1 MPDKPINLNADLG
14 EGFGP
19 WRMGD
24 DAAMLEIVTSA
35 NIACGGHAGD
45 PDTMRHTVRLAQ
57 QRGVSI
63 GAHPSYPDLQGFGR
77 RAMALSPAE
86 LESQIA
92 FQIGAL
98 AGIAALEAARVT
110 HVKPHGALNNLACVD
125 RSVADTI
132 CRAMRAIDPAL
143 ILLAPAASQL
153 LVAGHAAGLEVVEEI
168 FADRAYLPDGQ
179 LVPRSRPDAMIHG
192 PAACLAHV
200 LAMLEAGA
208 LIAVDGTRIATPI
221 GSICVHGDNPDAVG
235 VARHL
240 RQELAAGGYELVPL
254 PQMIGGPAGSSLL
267 AMQRPIASKLA
278 PA

>member
-1 MPDKPINLNADLG
+1 MPRAAINLNADLG

-24 DAAMLEIVTSA
+24 DAAMLDIVTSA

-45 PDTMRHTVRLAQ
+45 PNTMRRTVLLAKE
-57 QRGVSI
+57 RGVSI

-77 RAMALSPAE
+77 RAMAMSPEE
-86 LESQIA
+86 LENQIA

-98 AGIAALEAARVT
+98 AGIATLEATRVT

-125 RSVADTI
+125 RAVADTI
-132 CRAMRAIDPAL
+132 CRAMSAVDRTL

-153 LVAGHAAGLEVVEEI
+153 VLAGRAAGLAVVEEI

-192 PAACLAHV
+192 PAACVAHV
-200 LAMLEAGA
+200 LAMLDAGA
-208 LIAVDGTRIATPI
+208 LIATDGTRIATPF
-221 GSICVHGDNPDAVG
+221 GSICVHGDNADAVA

-240 RQELAAGGYELVPL
+240 RDQLQTHGYRVVSLPELA
-254 PQMIGGPAGSSLL
+254 
-267 AMQRPIASKLA
+267 
-278 PA
+278 

>member
-1 MPDKPINLNADLG
+1 MPGTTINLNSDLG

-24 DAAMLEIVTSA
+24 DTAMLEIVSSA

-45 PDTMRHTVRLAQ
+45 PDVMRRTVRLARE
-57 QRGVSI
+57 RGVSI

-77 RAMALSPAE
+77 RAMALAPGE

-98 AGIAALEAARVT
+98 ISIAALEAARVT

-125 RSVADTI
+125 RAVADTV
-132 CRAMRAIDPAL
+132 CRTLVAVDRTL

-153 LVAGHAAGLEVVEEI
+153 VAAGRAAGLAVVEEI

-179 LVPRSRPDAMIHG
+179 LVPRSRLDAMIHG
-192 PAACLAHV
+192 PAACLDHV
-200 LAMLEAGA
+200 LAMLDAGA
-208 LIAVDGTRIATPI
+208 LIAVDGTRVPTPI
-221 GSICVHGDNPDAVG
+221 GSICVHGDDPEAVD

-240 RQELAAGGYELVPL
+240 RDQLGARGYRLLPLTELV
-254 PQMIGGPAGSSLL
+254 
-267 AMQRPIASKLA
+267 
-278 PA
+278 

>member
-1 MPDKPINLNADLG
+1 MPGKAINLNADLG

-19 WRMGD
+19 WQMGD
-24 DAAMLEIVTSA
+24 DAAMLDTVASA

-45 PDTMRHTVRLAQ
+45 PNTMRRTVRLAK

-77 RAMALSPAE
+77 RAMAMSPEE
-86 LESQIA
+86 LESQVA

-98 AGIAALEAARVT
+98 AGIAVLEATRVT

-125 RSVADTI
+125 RAVADTI
-132 CRAMRAIDPAL
+132 CRAMCAADRTL

-153 LVAGHAAGLEVVEEI
+153 VIAGRAAGLAVVEEI

-179 LVPRSRPDAMIHG
+179 LVPRARPDAMIHG

-200 LAMLEAGA
+200 LAMLDAGA
-208 LIAVDGTRIATPI
+208 LIATDGTRIPTPI
-221 GSICVHGDNPDAVG
+221 GSICVHGDSPDAVA
-235 VARHL
+235 VAKHL
-240 RQELAAGGYELVPL
+240 RQQLGTQGYRILSLPEIAAG
-254 PQMIGGPAGSSLL
+254 A
-267 AMQRPIASKLA
+267 
-278 PA
+278 

>member
-1 MPDKPINLNADLG
+1 MRINLNADLG
-14 EGFGP
+14 EGYGP
-19 WRMGD
+19 WKMGD
-24 DAAMLEIVTSA
+24 DAAMLDIVASA

-45 PDTMRHTVRLAQ
+45 PDTMRRTLRLARE
-57 QRGVSI
+57 RGVSV

-86 LESQIA
+86 LESQVA
-92 FQIGAL
+92 GQVGAL
-98 AGIAALEAARVT
+98 AGIAALEDIRLT

-132 CRAMRAIDPAL
+132 CRAVAAIDRAL
-143 ILLAPAASQL
+143 ILLAPAASEL
-153 LVAGHAAGLEVVEEI
+153 VVAGRATGLPVVEEI

-192 PAACLAHV
+192 AEACLAHV
-200 LAMLEAGA
+200 LAMLDAGA

-221 GSICVHGDNPDAVG
+221 GSICVHGDNPGAVA

-240 RQELAAGGYELVPL
+240 REQLTARGHQVLPL
-254 PQMIGGPAGSSLL
+254 PG
-267 AMQRPIASKLA
+267 IA
-278 PA
+278 

>member
-1 MPDKPINLNADLG
+1 MRINLNADLG
-14 EGFGP
+14 EGYGP
-19 WRMGD
+19 WKMGD
-24 DAAMLEIVTSA
+24 DAAMLDIVASA

-45 PDTMRHTVRLAQ
+45 PDTMRRTLRLARE
-57 QRGVSI
+57 RGVSV

-86 LESQIA
+86 LESQVA
-92 FQIGAL
+92 GQVGAL
-98 AGIAALEAARVT
+98 AGIAALEDIRLT

-132 CRAMRAIDPAL
+132 CRAVAAIDRGL
-143 ILLAPAASQL
+143 ILLAPAASEL
-153 LVAGHAAGLEVVEEI
+153 VVAGRAAGLPVVEEI

-192 PAACLAHV
+192 AEACLAHV
-200 LAMLEAGA
+200 LAMLDAGA

-221 GSICVHGDNPDAVG
+221 GSICVHGDNPGAVA

-240 RQELAAGGYELVPL
+240 REQLTARGHQVLPL
-254 PQMIGGPAGSSLL
+254 PAIG
-267 AMQRPIASKLA
+267 
-278 PA
+278 

>member
-1 MPDKPINLNADLG
+1 MPSKRINLNADLG

-24 DAAMLEIVTSA
+24 DAAMLGIVSSA

-45 PDTMRHTVRLAQ
+45 PDVMRRTVRLAHE
-57 QRGVSI
+57 RGVSI

-77 RAMALSPAE
+77 RAMNMSPAE
-86 LESQIA
+86 LETQIA

-98 AGIAALEAARVT
+98 AGIAALEATPIT
-110 HVKPHGALNNLACVD
+110 HVKPHGALNNLACIE
-125 RSVADTI
+125 RTVADTI
-132 CRAMRAIDPAL
+132 CRAVCAIDRTL

-153 LVAGHAAGLEVVEEI
+153 VVAGRAAGLKVVEEI

-179 LVPRSRPDAMIHG
+179 LVPRSRPEAMIHG
-192 PAACLAHV
+192 PAACLTHV

-221 GSICVHGDNPDAVG
+221 GSICVHGDNPEAVA
-235 VARHL
+235 VAHHL
-240 RQELAAGGYELVPL
+240 REQLQSRGYAVVPL
-254 PQMIGGPAGSSLL
+254 PELV
-267 AMQRPIASKLA
+267 
-278 PA
+278 

>member
-1 MPDKPINLNADLG
+1 MRINLNADLG
-14 EGFGP
+14 EGYGP
-19 WRMGD
+19 WTMGD
-24 DAAMLEIVTSA
+24 DAAMLDIVASA

-45 PDTMRHTVRLAQ
+45 PDVMRRTLRLARK
-57 QRGVSI
+57 RGVSI

-77 RAMALSPAE
+77 RTMSLSAAE
-86 LESQIA
+86 LENQVA
-92 FQIGAL
+92 AQVGAL
-98 AGIAALEAARVT
+98 SAIAALEAARVT

-132 CRAMRAIDPAL
+132 CRAVRAIDPAL
-143 ILLAPAASQL
+143 IMLAPAASQL
-153 LVAGHAAGLEVVEEI
+153 VAAGRAAGLAVIEEI

-192 PAACLAHV
+192 AEACLAHV

-221 GSICVHGDNPDAVG
+221 GSICVHGDSPGAVA

-240 RQELAAGGYELVPL
+240 REQLAARGHQLLPL
-254 PQMIGGPAGSSLL
+254 PE
-267 AMQRPIASKLA
+267 IA
-278 PA
+278 